1 MIEKEIAP
9 ALLKYILL
17 DHKNTQDNPGIT
29 IAGETRPTNAGIT
42 RKCRPCSDL
51 SKARQ
56 MEARAA
62 YRYTRYTKRKLLFNE
77 RQEIDL
83 AIRLHNNLFTDQ
95 LTIESFCPPAGSDG
109 CLRSDKRTFQLID
122 SNGRGSDIPIQNL

>member
-62 YRYTRYTKRKLLFNE
+62 YRYTKRKLLFNE
-77 RQEIDL
+77 RQEINL
-83 AIRLHNNLFTDQ
+83 AIRLYNNLFTDQ
-95 LTIESFCPPAGSDG
+95 LTIESFCPPPGSDG
-109 CLRSDKRTFQLID
+109 CLGSDKRTFQLID
-122 SNGRGSDIPIQNL
+122 SCGSGTEIPIQHL